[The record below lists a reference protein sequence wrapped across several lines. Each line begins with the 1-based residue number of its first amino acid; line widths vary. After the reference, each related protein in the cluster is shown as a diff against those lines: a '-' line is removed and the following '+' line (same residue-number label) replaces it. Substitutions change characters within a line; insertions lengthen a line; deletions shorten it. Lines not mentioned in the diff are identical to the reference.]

1 MARYQG
7 RFERSRRS
15 PAPEK
20 APQEPVLPAKE
31 APSAAEPEA
40 VEAVTAQKS
49 EPAQEPERAAE
60 KVSAHTAENA
70 PEDSASKKKK
80 RGSRIGVILVCIL
93 VVLAA
98 AMGSLA
104 LHVYL
109 RGKRMRQNTS
119 APNLAA
125 LQQPAAPAEAPAE
138 APEEPLPEEEA
149 LAPEE
154 PEKTLEVVDEGTIRY
169 DGKLYRYNSDITTFL
184 LLGID
189 SQQPENTDGTCNI
202 DAFSDVIML
211 AAVDFRNRQIS
222 LLTLSRDTMCE
233 FQRLNPDGSERD
245 WATGQLAL
253 TFSYG
258 DGALKSCEITKNAV
272 SQALSDLPIQSCS
285 ALYLDGLRRL
295 TDAVGG
301 VTVTVLEDL
310 SYGYASMQLGA
321 EVTLDGAMAER
332 YIRARERTE
341 EGNLKRMERQKQFF
355 TALMKK
361 VLASVK
367 ERPASILD
375 LYGKISSDI
384 VTDLETGDI
393 LYLATEASGMQIN
406 TNIRSVPGTVTSDEN
421 GFVQYDLDETG
432 LLELLLDVYYEVE
445 EE

>member
-7 RFERSRRS
+7 RFERSRRR

-20 APQEPVLPAKE
+20 APQEPVLPADE
-31 APSAAEPEA
+31 APSAADPAET
-40 VEAVTAQKS
+40 VTAQRS
-49 EPAQEPERAAE
+49 ETSQEPERAAE

-70 PEDSASKKKK
+70 PEDGASKKKK

-125 LQQPAAPAEAPAE
+125 LQQPAAPAEAP
-138 APEEPLPEEEA
+138 EEPLPEEEA
-149 LAPEE
+149 PAPEE

-169 DGKLYRYNSDITTFL
+169 GGKLYRYNSDITTFL

-189 SQQPENTDGTCNI
+189 SQQPENTDGTCNV

-310 SYGYASMQLGA
+310 SYGYASMQPGA

-332 YIRARERTE
+332 YIRAREHTE

-375 LYGKISSDI
+375 LYGKISSDV

-393 LYLATEASGMQIN
+393 LYLATEASGMRID
-406 TNIRSVPGTVTSDEN
+406 TNIRNVPGTVTSDEN
-421 GFVQYDLDETG
+421 GFVQYDLDEAG
-432 LLELLLDVYYEVE
+432 LLELLLDVYYEAE
-445 EE
+445 E

>member
-1 MARYQG
+1 
-7 RFERSRRS
+7 
-15 PAPEK
+15 
-20 APQEPVLPAKE
+20 
-31 APSAAEPEA
+31 
-40 VEAVTAQKS
+40 
-49 EPAQEPERAAE
+49 
-60 KVSAHTAENA
+60 
-70 PEDSASKKKK
+70 
-80 RGSRIGVILVCIL
+80 
-93 VVLAA
+93 
-98 AMGSLA
+98 
-104 LHVYL
+104 
-109 RGKRMRQNTS
+109 
-119 APNLAA
+119 
-125 LQQPAAPAEAPAE
+125 
-138 APEEPLPEEEA
+138 
-149 LAPEE
+149 
-154 PEKTLEVVDEGTIRY
+154 
-169 DGKLYRYNSDITTFL
+169 
-184 LLGID
+184 
-189 SQQPENTDGTCNI
+189 
-202 DAFSDVIML
+202 ML

-310 SYGYASMQLGA
+310 SYGYASMQPGA

-367 ERPASILD
+367 DARPAFSISTARSAATSSPIWRPAIFSILRPRRPEC
-375 LYGKISSDI
+375 GS
-384 VTDLETGDI
+384 TRT
-393 LYLATEASGMQIN
+393 SGMFPA
-406 TNIRSVPGTVTSDEN
+406 RSRAMKTASCSMIWTKRACWSCCWMSIMKPKNKV
-421 GFVQYDLDETG
+421 
-432 LLELLLDVYYEVE
+432 
-445 EE
+445 

>member
-7 RFERSRRS
+7 RFERSRRR
-15 PAPEK
+15 PASEK
-20 APQEPVLPAKE
+20 APQEPVLPAEE
-31 APSAAEPEA
+31 APSAAEPA
-40 VEAVTAQKS
+40 EAVTAQRS
-49 EPAQEPERAAE
+49 ETSQEPERAAE

-70 PEDSASKKKK
+70 PEDGASKKKK
-80 RGSRIGVILVCIL
+80 HGSRIGVILVCIL

-125 LQQPAAPAEAPAE
+125 LQQPAAPAEAPE
-138 APEEPLPEEEA
+138 TPLPEEEA
-149 LAPEE
+149 PAPEE

-169 DGKLYRYNSDITTFL
+169 GGKLYRYNSDITTFL

-189 SQQPENTDGTCNI
+189 SQQPENTDGTCNV

-310 SYGYASMQLGA
+310 SYGYASMQSGA

-332 YIRARERTE
+332 YIRAREHTE

-361 VLASVK
+361 VLASVR

-375 LYGKISSDI
+375 LYGKISSDV

-393 LYLATEASGMQIN
+393 LYLATEASGMRID
-406 TNIRSVPGTVTSDEN
+406 TNIRNVPGTVTSDEN
-421 GFVQYDLDETG
+421 GFVQYDLDEAG
-432 LLELLLDVYYEVE
+432 LLELLLDVYYEAE
-445 EE
+445 E